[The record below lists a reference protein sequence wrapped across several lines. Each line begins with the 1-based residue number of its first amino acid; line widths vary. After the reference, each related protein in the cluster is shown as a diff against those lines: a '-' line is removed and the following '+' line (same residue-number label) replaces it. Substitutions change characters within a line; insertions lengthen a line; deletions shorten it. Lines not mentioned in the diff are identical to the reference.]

1 MPAYICKAC
10 NFSSDLRSNFCRHLL
25 TPKHKKRIVDS
36 YTLRDEEEKKEY
48 SALLIAHKCSQNAE
62 NDPKSAHKSLCS
74 PKKRIKK
81 KGGDSLYICEFC
93 EKTFSRSSNLKRHHE
108 LYCKKINKKKE
119 DDNIKNILE
128 KTIIQ
133 QSRDIHKILE
143 KVPSLEEISNIRS
156 KSNQNITNNHI
167 FHNTINNFSNTINN
181 TININNFGN
190 ENLDMLTNK
199 FMSAMIDKPYTAI
212 PKMIKKIHFNDKYP
226 ENKNIRM
233 VNKKDNK
240 LQIIE
245 NGKWIYV
252 DKDETLDMLLGDKNY
267 QLDDYYEKNK
277 SKFTEAQIH
286 RFNNFQEKI
295 GESDKQVNQNIV
307 KDTDLVFWNNM

>member
-10 NFSSDLRSNFCRHLL
+10 NFSSDLRTNFCRHLL

-48 SALLIAHKCSQNAE
+48 SSLLIAHKCSQNAE
-62 NDPKSAHKSLCS
+62 NGQKSAQKSLCS

-81 KGGDSLYICEFC
+81 LGNKSLHVCEFC
-93 EKTFSRSSNLKRHHE
+93 EKTFSRVSNLKRHLE
-108 LYCKKINKKKE
+108 LYCKKKNEKNE
-119 DDNIKNILE
+119 DDDIKKLLE

-133 QSRDIHKILE
+133 QSKDINKILE
-143 KVPSLEEISNIRS
+143 KVPSLEEISNITR

-190 ENLDMLTNK
+190 ENLNMLTNK

-212 PKMIKKIHFNDKYP
+212 PKMIKKYILMI
-226 ENKNIRM
+226 NIR
-233 VNKKDNK
+233 
-240 LQIIE
+240 
-245 NGKWIYV
+245 
-252 DKDETLDMLLGDKNY
+252 
-267 QLDDYYEKNK
+267 
-277 SKFTEAQIH
+277 
-286 RFNNFQEKI
+286 KI
-295 GESDKQVNQNIV
+295 GIFEWSIKKIINF
-307 KDTDLVFWNNM
+307 KL